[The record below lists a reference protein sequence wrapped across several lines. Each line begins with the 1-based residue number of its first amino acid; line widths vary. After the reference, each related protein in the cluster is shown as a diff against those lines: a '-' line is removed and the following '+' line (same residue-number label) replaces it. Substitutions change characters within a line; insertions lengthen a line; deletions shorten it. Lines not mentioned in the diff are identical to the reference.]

1 MVNITRLCPESFS
14 RKGHIYLRVVGAV
27 NMINM
32 VEILSL
38 DPIVERLRVYQREN
52 RKTYKYLE
60 GKKSQ

>member
-14 RKGHIYLRVVGAV
+14 RKGHIYLRVVAAI

-32 VEILSL
+32 TEILSL
-38 DPIVERLRVYQREN
+38 DPIVEQVHVYQREN
-52 RKTYKYLE
+52 RKTSKYLE